1 MNSDQTTTNTEMS
14 NNNTQELHPETTD
27 NQQLS
32 GEGQKAEAKTGKR
45 AHARSVPQ
53 KLTSIEDAL
62 NRPSLS
68 RHLLSAKK
76 LTLPAS
82 LDSPTFQLVKL
93 VTRELLDAYK
103 NGSFTPEQDYSQFA
117 SLFANVNPDL
127 LNGDSVLENYVSK
140 YVLEDE
146 TASVS
151 FQMLKLVDTLFNL
164 VNLNLLNYSVYV
176 DKKVI
181 SALRVYNIIET
192 VLFTQVLFDEA
203 TSTKLQFKQS
213 LTEKIA
219 TLTSNILSANPK
231 AFSRK
236 SAEKR
241 KASPPSTQPD
251 ETQETS
257 QQQPSN

>member
-1 MNSDQTTTNTEMS
+1 MNSDQTNTNTEM
-14 NNNTQELHPETTD
+14 NNDNTQELPTETTD
-27 NQQLS
+27 NQQLT

-45 AHARSVPQ
+45 THARSVPQ

-62 NRPSLS
+62 NRPSVS

-76 LTLPAS
+76 LVAPAS

-93 VTRELLDAYK
+93 VARELLNAYK
-103 NGSFTPEQDYSQFA
+103 DGSFTPEQDYSQFA
-117 SLFANVNPDL
+117 CLFANVNPAL
-127 LNGDSVLENYVSK
+127 LNGDSVLESYVSK

-146 TASVS
+146 TATVS
-151 FQMLKLVDTLFNL
+151 LQMLKLVDTLLNL
-164 VNLNLLNYSVYV
+164 VNFNLLNYSVYV

-203 TSTKLQFKQS
+203 TSNKLQFKQS
-213 LTEKIA
+213 LAEKIS
-219 TLTSNILSANPK
+219 TLTSNILTANPK

-236 SAEKR
+236 SAEKK
-241 KASPPSTQPD
+241 KASPPSVQTD
-251 ETQETS
+251 EQQETS
-257 QQQPSN
+257 QEQPSN

>member
-1 MNSDQTTTNTEMS
+1 
-14 NNNTQELHPETTD
+14 
-27 NQQLS
+27 
-32 GEGQKAEAKTGKR
+32 
-45 AHARSVPQ
+45 
-53 KLTSIEDAL
+53 
-62 NRPSLS
+62 
-68 RHLLSAKK
+68 
-76 LTLPAS
+76 
-82 LDSPTFQLVKL
+82 
-93 VTRELLDAYK
+93 
-103 NGSFTPEQDYSQFA
+103 
-117 SLFANVNPDL
+117 
-127 LNGDSVLENYVSK
+127 
-140 YVLEDE
+140 
-146 TASVS
+146 
-151 FQMLKLVDTLFNL
+151 MLKLVDTLFNL

-203 TSTKLQFKQS
+203 ASTKLQFKQS

-236 SAEKR
+236 SAEKK